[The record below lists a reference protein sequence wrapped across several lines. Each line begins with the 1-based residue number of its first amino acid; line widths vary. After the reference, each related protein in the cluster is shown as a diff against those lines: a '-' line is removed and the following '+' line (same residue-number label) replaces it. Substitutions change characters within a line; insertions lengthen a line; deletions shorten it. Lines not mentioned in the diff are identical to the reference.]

1 MLYASY
7 YNISTLPPPRGT
19 VAAAVKAHP
28 AATCTSMPQVE
39 FTGTPI
45 EVFEDFANAE
55 ACCELCGLSKQCS
68 AWTAAPANPSSE
80 FETRCSLFDSTV
92 GQLRLSS
99 SESATSGYVEGALT
113 HFRNPRS
120 SDCLS
125 DETAYAVQELGL
137 AATWCS
143 KQCSTDAD
151 CPFDVPL
158 GSTAKPRCLLQEPF
172 KNMKRCVLVCTAKSD
187 CGNGQDTLCMQ
198 TQHFDGVSICTYVN
212 DEVSQKIT
220 EPRFVGTFSDQLLP
234 GGTLGN
240 TANRDLPITF
250 CSNGTSLDGCLADS
264 RVSGLNLYGGAAASS
279 PRLCARLCDGYK
291 YAGIQ
296 AGYNC
301 FCGNSY
307 GHQGVAP
314 ATTKL
319 VPCNG
324 DPSLNCG
331 AVVPCNDVYALTTE
345 VQTEQC
351 ATIPENKNLTIA
363 CEPGS
368 GMVFTQV
375 TSATFGALTN
385 FATMCSATRAPLACE
400 APTATVAAY
409 VAKQCVGK
417 GACSLEATLK
427 NFDPTLKCTTPLFL
441 TASLSC
447 APVPQC
453 AAPPPPKP
461 PTDCT
466 KTPDLLENCVQWQDC
481 VKSAGMGCHNPVGR
495 PGNCL

>member
-1 MLYASY
+1 MNPLTSPPLFLTFSDATCKDPCPGDSTATCGAQASTGDIYASY
-7 YNISTLPPPRGT
+7 YNISTLPPPRET
-19 VAAAVKAHP
+19 IAAAAKAHP

-55 ACCELCGLSKQCS
+55 ACCELCGLSKECF
-68 AWTAAPANPSSE
+68 AWTATPTWYCA
-80 FETRCSLFDSTV
+80 LFDSTV

-120 SDCLS
+120 SNCLS

-187 CGNGQDTLCMQ
+187 CGGGQDALCMQ

-250 CSNGTSLDGCLADS
+250 CSNGTGIRDCLADS
-264 RVSGLNLYGGAAASS
+264 RVSGLNLYGASATSTLPRMHAIHKRRFLTKRCALLPYACS
-279 PRLCARLCDGYK
+279 PPTSHSSRRWLSGLKISG
-291 YAGIQ
+291 
-296 AGYNC
+296 
-301 FCGNSY
+301 
-307 GHQGVAP
+307 
-314 ATTKL
+314 
-319 VPCNG
+319 
-324 DPSLNCG
+324 
-331 AVVPCNDVYALTTE
+331 
-345 VQTEQC
+345 
-351 ATIPENKNLTIA
+351 TIPPNVANMTQLGE
-363 CEPGS
+363 
-368 GMVFTQV
+368 MYVF
-375 TSATFGALTN
+375 LLRYHLPH
-385 FATMCSATRAPLACE
+385 RAAELSRAHF
-400 APTATVAAY
+400 
-409 VAKQCVGK
+409 
-417 GACSLEATLK
+417 SSRHS
-427 NFDPTLKCTTPLFL
+427 LFL
-441 TASLSC
+441 SSHDVSFSYHIVLLSH
-447 APVPQC
+447 
-453 AAPPPPKP
+453 
-461 PTDCT
+461 
-466 KTPDLLENCVQWQDC
+466 
-481 VKSAGMGCHNPVGR
+481 SRRMS
-495 PGNCL
+495 GNAISGTIPNEFVALKKMSIL